1 MLDVEN
7 DVDGLDPKLRE
18 VGRYF
23 STKYSTLERHKDFK
37 HVRVVATV
45 KSLAVP
51 GEFIPLTESPSSRE
65 QCNNESVTKLEIE
78 ESWDDEVLR
87 KTKEFN
93 KMSREFPHDE
103 KVWVAFAEFQV
114 CCYHLS
120 YYEDEAYNSQLKLSM
135 SFFLPPLN
143 SSLVH
148 LLMTQIVHLME
159 SMWMR
164 NAAKHPWLP
173 IHIST

>member
-7 DVDGLDPKLRE
+7 DVDGLDLKLRE
-18 VGRYF
+18 GGRYF

-51 GEFIPLTESPSSRE
+51 GEFIPLIESASSRE
-65 QCNNESVTKLEIE
+65 QCNNESVTKIEIE

-120 YYEDEAYNSQLKLSM
+120 YCEDEVDVFLSATIEFQ
-135 SFFLPPLN
+135 SGPPFN
-143 SSLVH
+143 DPNCSSNGIYVDEECCKTSLVA
-148 LLMTQIVHLME
+148 
-159 SMWMR
+159 
-164 NAAKHPWLP
+164 NP
-173 IHIST
+173 

>member
-1 MLDVEN
+1 MDVARYKLYHSPDSSGVYMRVLHQWKRRTSMLDVEN

-18 VGRYF
+18 GGRYF
-23 STKYSTLERHKDFK
+23 STKYSTLERHKDFN

-103 KVWVAFAEFQV
+103 KVWIAFAEFQV
-114 CCYHLS
+114 CCCHL
-120 YYEDEAYNSQLKLSM
+120 
-135 SFFLPPLN
+135 
-143 SSLVH
+143 
-148 LLMTQIVHLME
+148 
-159 SMWMR
+159 
-164 NAAKHPWLP
+164 
-173 IHIST
+173 